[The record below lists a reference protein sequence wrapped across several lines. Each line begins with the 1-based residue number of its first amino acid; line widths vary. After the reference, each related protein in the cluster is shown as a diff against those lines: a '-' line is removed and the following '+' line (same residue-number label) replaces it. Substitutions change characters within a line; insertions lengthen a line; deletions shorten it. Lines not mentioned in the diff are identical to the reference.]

1 MIKPAPILSVFMW
14 VTFTAGYL
22 VLFLVGLVISIPL
35 LPFDKH
41 RKTMNWFFMLGG
53 MMLPKYH
60 PSLKLSIEGIEH
72 VDLTTPRIFVAN
84 HQSFMDMTVLAGLP
98 WNMKWLSKDG
108 MFKIPGI
115 GMMMVLGGHIGIKRG
130 TTGAALA
137 LDRLKPYIKDAV
149 PVMIFPEGTRSVT
162 GQMTAFKNGAFLLSR
177 DTQAAIQ
184 PIVIH
189 GTYQMLP
196 PGTWKFRS
204 KGAIRVSILKAVHP
218 NEFETLD
225 AFREAVFQR
234 MKSEFD
240 RLESVNHLK

>member
-14 VTFTAGYL
+14 VTFTTVY
-22 VLFLVGLVISIPL
+22 VVIFLVGLVVSIPL

-53 MMLPKYH
+53 MLLPKYH
-60 PSLKLSIEGIEH
+60 PFLKMTIEGLEH
-72 VDLTTPRIFVAN
+72 VDLKQPRIFVAN

-108 MFKIPGI
+108 MFKIPGV
-115 GMMMVLGGHIGIKRG
+115 GTMMTLGGHVGIKRG

-189 GTYQMLP
+189 GTHQMLP

-204 KGAIRVSILKAVHP
+204 KGAIRVSVLKAVHP

-225 AFREAVFQR
+225 AFRETVFLQ

-240 RLESVNHLK
+240 HLASINELK